1 MAKTKKSTKRRKPQG
16 KLVSE
21 RLAEKE
27 RARAADDLAADE
39 DEDDDD
45 LVDAGFED
53 DAGSDDD
60 DLEGDDEGDEE
71 LGDDHEAD
79 DESDGESDDE
89 DAEDDED
96 GDDADEGSSDAEDE
110 EVAAGQL
117 GHQRYVVAGFFGLW
131 LVLGYICGRA
141 VEGLWAEAVSRN
153 WFLQN
158 MPQLAMVEDEG
169 GLISRASISLV
180 VGLLIGGAIVLRYYL
195 KPETRTWA
203 DEVAEQLTKVKWPT
217 RKEVGNNTVVVIVA
231 SAVIT
236 LYLTLL
242 DRFWG
247 FVTNLIYTGAA

>member
-1 MAKTKKSTKRRKPQG
+1 MVMVKTTKKSTKRRKPKG

-21 RLAEKE
+21 RLADKE
-27 RARAADDLAADE
+27 RARVAEEPADDE
-39 DEDDDD
+39 DD
-45 LVDAGFED
+45 LVDAAFED
-53 DAGSDDD
+53 DHDE
-60 DLEGDDEGDEE
+60 DLE
-71 LGDDHEAD
+71 DDHDEDLED
-79 DESDGESDDE
+79 DHDEDLEDEREEDGESDD
-89 DAEDDED
+89 DASGESTDDPDREADDEH
-96 GDDADEGSSDAEDE
+96 
-110 EVAAGQL
+110 AAGQL

-131 LVLGYICGRA
+131 LVVGYICGRA

-169 GLISRASISLV
+169 TLISRASLSLV
-180 VGLLIGGAIVLRYYL
+180 LGLLIGGGIVLRYYM

-231 SAVIT
+231 TTIIT